1 MASNFYIVAK
11 KKRNQF
17 LELRLFGDF
26 DASSACELINYL
38 DESVNTSCKVII
50 DTDGLRAIDGFGLV
64 SSVHNYQSETN
75 SWRISRWL
83 DGSARFLGKS
93 KISYWVHFNFSHEAL
108 IPLRL
113 KGLKEKGVSNEGTN
127 R

>member
-50 DTDGLRAIDGFGLV
+50 DTDGLRAIDGFGLSLFRPQLSKRNKLLADIEV
-64 SSVHNYQSETN
+64 V
-75 SWRISRWL
+75 
-83 DGSARFLGKS
+83 GRFGE
-93 KISYWVHFNFSHEAL
+93 VFRE
-108 IPLRL
+108 
-113 KGLKEKGVSNEGTN
+113 E
-127 R
+127 